1 MARAPA
7 AAASPVGGAADGH
20 IQLKGWPLFLAG
32 LVLALSNFMAV
43 LDMTI
48 ANVSVPNIA
57 GGLAVSPNEGTWVI
71 TSYAVAEAITVP
83 LTGWLAQR
91 FGTVRVYITAIAAFG
106 VCSFLCG
113 LAPSLGFLVFF
124 RILQGL
130 AGGPMMPLSQ
140 TLLQRIVE
148 PKHQAQAMGL
158 WAMTTVV
165 APIAG
170 PVLGGN
176 ISDTYGWEWV
186 FFINVPV
193 AVILTGAAIRF
204 LRTQETKTQQ
214 VPIDFVGLLLLII
227 WIGALQI
234 MLDKGKDLDWFN
246 SGFIVSM
253 LVTAI
258 VGFIAFLI
266 WELTAEH
273 PVVDIRIFRYPGFAM
288 PCVAMALAFGGMFAS
303 LVLVPLWLQLNMGYN
318 ATWAGYVT
326 GFNGV
331 LAVVCA
337 PIVAALV
344 TRLDPR
350 ALVTFGILW
359 MAGIMFVRTGF
370 TSGMAFHQ
378 LIGPQLAQGMGMP
391 FLFIPLMTVAMA
403 AVKPNEIAS
412 AAGLLSFVR
421 TVSGAFATS
430 LTTTAWDDG
439 AKSAHSQLSSRLNDA
454 EGTITQMTASGL
466 SPDQALRQLE
476 GLVQSQAV
484 MLATNHVFMVAG
496 VVMAVSAGAIW
507 FAPKPKGRVDTSAA
521 H

>member
-1 MARAPA
+1 MARPAAPA
-7 AAASPVGGAADGH
+7 AAGAAPDH
-20 IQLKGWPLFLAG
+20 IQLKGLPLFLAG
-32 LVLALSNFMAV
+32 FVLAFSNFMAV

-57 GGLAVSPNEGTWVI
+57 GGLAVSPNEGAWVI

-91 FGTVRVYITAIAAFG
+91 FGTVRVYITAIASFG
-106 VCSFLCG
+106 ICSFLCG
-113 LAPSLGFLVFF
+113 LAPSLGMLVFF

-140 TLLQRIVE
+140 TLLQRIVP
-148 PKHQAQAMGL
+148 PKFQAQAMGL

-170 PVLGGN
+170 PVLGGK
-176 ISDTYGWEWV
+176 ISDTFGWEWV

-193 AVILTGAAIRF
+193 AILLTIGG
-204 LRTQETKTQQ
+204 LRWLRSQETKTQK
-214 VPIDFVGLLLLII
+214 VPIDFVGLILLIV
-227 WIGALQI
+227 WVGALQI
-234 MLDKGKDLDWFN
+234 MLDKGKDLDWFQ
-246 SGFIVSM
+246 SGFIVAM
-253 LVTAI
+253 LATAI

-273 PVVDIRIFRYPGFAM
+273 PVVDIRIFRYRGFAM

-303 LVLVPLWLQLNMGYN
+303 LVLVPLWLQLNLGYT

-331 LAVVCA
+331 LAVICA
-337 PIVAALV
+337 PIVAQLV
-344 TRLDPR
+344 TKVDPR

-359 MAGIMFVRTGF
+359 MASIMFVRTSF
-370 TSGMAFHQ
+370 APGMAFHQ

-421 TVSGAFATS
+421 TVAGAFATS
-430 LTTTAWDDG
+430 ITLTAWDDG
-439 AKSAHSQLSSRLNDA
+439 AKQFRGDMVGRVDA
-454 EGTITQMTASGL
+454 EQTISTMTAGGL
-466 SPDQALRQLE
+466 NHDQALLQLE
-476 GLVQSQAV
+476 GLVQSQSV
-484 MLATNHVFMVAG
+484 MLATNHVFMLAG
-496 VVMAVSAGAIW
+496 VVMVISASAIW
-507 FAPKPKGRVDTSAA
+507 FAPKPKGRVDTSSA